1 MQFDMMLKQQNSAWG
16 LRDVDD
22 LEKLAKENKLLLQ
35 KIVDVPAN
43 NKILLFTK
51 TQS

>member
-1 MQFDMMLKQQNSAWG
+1 MWFCCLSHRNSAWG

-35 KIVDVPAN
+35 KIVS
-43 NKILLFTK
+43 T
-51 TQS
+51 T